1 MIKFTEGGLI
11 DIWPE
16 KDPEVEA
23 LSYALQQ
30 QFIALK
36 EHADQM
42 QCFSNVEELN
52 ETVLDYLAIEL
63 QAMYYEQSMDLDK
76 KREIIKNT
84 MKWHIYAGTPAAVSE
99 MVNVIFGTGRVVE
112 WFDFENPEE
121 RIPGTFDIVT
131 DTGFS
136 KDLIEQFNKTIK
148 KVKNARSHLR
158 KVNIERKNDATVFIA
173 GKSVLHANIRIH
185 DNGIEVTT
193 NV

>member
-30 QFIALK
+30 QFIILK
-36 EHADQM
+36 KYADQM

-63 QAMYYEQSMDLDK
+63 QAMYYEQSMSLDK

-121 RIPGTFDIVT
+121 RIPGTFDIIT
-131 DTGFS
+131 DAGFS
-136 KDLIEQFNKTIK
+136 KDLIARFNKTIK

-173 GKSVLHANIRIH
+173 GKSILHANISIH
-185 DNGIEVTT
+185 DHGIEVTT

>member
-30 QFIALK
+30 QFIILK
-36 EHADQM
+36 KYADQM

-63 QAMYYEQSMDLDK
+63 QAMYYEQSMSLDK

-84 MKWHIYAGTPAAVSE
+84 IKWHIYAGTPAAVSE

-121 RIPGTFDIVT
+121 RIPGTFDIIT
-131 DTGFS
+131 DAGFS
-136 KDLIEQFNKTIK
+136 KDLIARFNKTIK

-158 KVNIERKNDATVFIA
+158 KVNIERRNDATVFIA
-173 GKSVLHANIRIH
+173 GKSILHANISIH
-185 DNGIEVTT
+185 DHGIEVTT

>member
-30 QFIALK
+30 QFIILK
-36 EHADQM
+36 KYADQM

-121 RIPGTFDIVT
+121 RIPGTFDIIT
-131 DTGFS
+131 DAGFS

>member
-30 QFIALK
+30 QFIILK
-36 EHADQM
+36 KYADQM

-63 QAMYYEQSMDLDK
+63 QAMYYEQSMSLDK

-121 RIPGTFDIVT
+121 RIPGTFDIIT
-131 DTGFS
+131 DAGFS
-136 KDLIEQFNKTIK
+136 KDLIARFNKTIK

-158 KVNIERKNDATVFIA
+158 KVNIERRNDATVFIA
-173 GKSVLHANIRIH
+173 GKSILHANISIH
-185 DNGIEVTT
+185 DHGIEVTT

>member
-16 KDPEVEA
+16 KDPEVKA

-63 QAMYYEQSMDLDK
+63 QAMYYEQSMSLDK

-84 MKWHIYAGTPAAVSE
+84 IKWHIYAGTPAAVSE

-121 RIPGTFDIVT
+121 RIPGTFDIIT
-131 DTGFS
+131 DAGFS
-136 KDLIEQFNKTIK
+136 KDLIARFNKTIK

-173 GKSVLHANIRIH
+173 GKSILHANISIH
-185 DNGIEVTT
+185 DHGIEVTT

>member
-36 EHADQM
+36 EHADRM

-131 DTGFS
+131 DAGFS
-136 KDLIEQFNKTIK
+136 KNLIEQFNKTIK

-173 GKSVLHANIRIH
+173 GKSVLHTSISIH
-185 DNGIEVTT
+185 DHGIEVTT

>member
-131 DTGFS
+131 DAGFS

>member
-30 QFIALK
+30 QFIILK
-36 EHADQM
+36 KYADQM
-42 QCFSNVEELN
+42 QCFSNVEELY

-131 DTGFS
+131 DAGFS

>member
-131 DTGFS
+131 DSGFS

>member
-1 MIKFTEGGLI
+1 M
-11 DIWPE
+11 
-16 KDPEVEA
+16 EA

-30 QFIALK
+30 QFIILK
-36 EHADQM
+36 KYADQM

-63 QAMYYEQSMDLDK
+63 QAMYYEQSMSLDK

-121 RIPGTFDIVT
+121 RIPGTFDIIT
-131 DTGFS
+131 DAGFS
-136 KDLIEQFNKTIK
+136 KDLIARFNKTIK

>member
-30 QFIALK
+30 QFIILK
-36 EHADQM
+36 KYADQM

-63 QAMYYEQSMDLDK
+63 QAMYYEQSMSLDK
-76 KREIIKNT
+76 RREIIKNT

-131 DTGFS
+131 DAGFS

>member
-11 DIWPE
+11 DVWPE

-36 EHADQM
+36 EHADQI

-112 WFDFENPEE
+112 WFDFESPEE

-131 DTGFS
+131 DAGFS
-136 KDLIEQFNKTIK
+136 KNLIEQFNKTIK

-173 GKSVLHANIRIH
+173 GKSVLHTSISIYDH
-185 DNGIEVTT
+185 GIEVTT

>member
-16 KDPEVEA
+16 NDPEVEA

-30 QFIALK
+30 QFIILK
-36 EHADQM
+36 KYADQM

-63 QAMYYEQSMDLDK
+63 QAMYYEQSMSLDK

-121 RIPGTFDIVT
+121 RIPGTFDIIT
-131 DTGFS
+131 DAGFS
-136 KDLIEQFNKTIK
+136 KDLIEQFNNTIK

-173 GKSVLHANIRIH
+173 GKSVLHANISIH

>member
-16 KDPEVEA
+16 NDPEVEA

-30 QFIALK
+30 QFIILK
-36 EHADQM
+36 KYADQM

-63 QAMYYEQSMDLDK
+63 QAMYYEQSMSLDK

-121 RIPGTFDIVT
+121 RIPGTFDIIT
-131 DTGFS
+131 DAGFS
-136 KDLIEQFNKTIK
+136 KDLIEQFNNTIK

>member
-30 QFIALK
+30 QFIILK
-36 EHADQM
+36 KYADQM
-42 QCFSNVEELN
+42 QCFSNVEALN

-63 QAMYYEQSMDLDK
+63 QAMYYEQSMSLDK

-121 RIPGTFDIVT
+121 RIPGTFDIIT
-131 DTGFS
+131 DAGFS
-136 KDLIEQFNKTIK
+136 KDLIARFNKTIK

-158 KVNIERKNDATVFIA
+158 KVNIERRNDATVFIA
-173 GKSVLHANIRIH
+173 GKSILHANISIH
-185 DNGIEVTT
+185 DHGIEVTT

>member
-11 DIWPE
+11 DVWPE

-121 RIPGTFDIVT
+121 RIPGTFDIIT
-131 DTGFS
+131 DAGFS
-136 KDLIEQFNKTIK
+136 KDLIARFNKTIK

-173 GKSVLHANIRIH
+173 GRSVLHANISIH
-185 DNGIEVTT
+185 DHGIEVTT

>member
-30 QFIALK
+30 QFIILK
-36 EHADQM
+36 KYADQM

-131 DTGFS
+131 DAGFS

>member
-121 RIPGTFDIVT
+121 RIPGTFDIIT
-131 DTGFS
+131 DAGFS
-136 KDLIEQFNKTIK
+136 KDLIARFNKTIK

-158 KVNIERKNDATVFIA
+158 KVNIERRNDATVFIA

>member
-36 EHADQM
+36 EHADRM

-131 DTGFS
+131 DAGFS
-136 KDLIEQFNKTIK
+136 KNLIEQFNKTIK

-173 GKSVLHANIRIH
+173 GRSVLHANISIH
-185 DNGIEVTT
+185 DHGIEVTT

>member
-30 QFIALK
+30 QFIILK
-36 EHADQM
+36 KYADQM

-63 QAMYYEQSMDLDK
+63 QAMYYEQSMSLDK

-121 RIPGTFDIVT
+121 RIPGTFDIIT
-131 DTGFS
+131 DAGFS
-136 KDLIEQFNKTIK
+136 KDLIARFNKIIK

-158 KVNIERKNDATVFIA
+158 KVNIERRNDATVFIA
-173 GKSVLHANIRIH
+173 GKSILHANISIH
-185 DNGIEVTT
+185 DHGIEVTT

>member
-30 QFIALK
+30 QFIILK
-36 EHADQM
+36 KYADQM

-63 QAMYYEQSMDLDK
+63 QAMYYEQSMSLDK

-121 RIPGTFDIVT
+121 RIPGTFDIIT
-131 DTGFS
+131 DAGFS
-136 KDLIEQFNKTIK
+136 KDLIARFNKTIK

>member
-30 QFIALK
+30 QFIILK
-36 EHADQM
+36 KYADQI
-42 QCFSNVEELN
+42 QCFSNVEEVN

-63 QAMYYEQSMDLDK
+63 QAMYYEQSMSLDK

-121 RIPGTFDIVT
+121 RIPGTFDIIT
-131 DTGFS
+131 DAGFS
-136 KDLIEQFNKTIK
+136 KDLIARFNKTIK

-173 GKSVLHANIRIH
+173 GRSVLHANISIH
-185 DNGIEVTT
+185 DHGIEVTT

>member
-30 QFIALK
+30 QFIILK
-36 EHADQM
+36 KYADQM

-63 QAMYYEQSMDLDK
+63 QAMCYEQSMSLDK

-84 MKWHIYAGTPAAVSE
+84 MKWHIYAGTPTAVSE

-121 RIPGTFDIVT
+121 RIPGTFDIIT
-131 DTGFS
+131 DAGFS
-136 KDLIEQFNKTIK
+136 KDLIARFNKTIK

-158 KVNIERKNDATVFIA
+158 KVNIERKNDAMFLVS
-173 GKSVLHANIRIH
+173 GKSVLHEKISIH
-185 DNGIEVTT
+185 DQGIEVTID
-193 NV
+193 V

>member
-16 KDPEVEA
+16 KDPEIEA

-30 QFIALK
+30 QFIILK
-36 EHADQM
+36 KYADQM

-63 QAMYYEQSMDLDK
+63 QAMYYEQSMSLDK

-121 RIPGTFDIVT
+121 RVPGTFDIIT
-131 DTGFS
+131 DAGFS
-136 KDLIEQFNKTIK
+136 KDLIARFNKTIK

-173 GKSVLHANIRIH
+173 GRSVLHANISIH
-185 DNGIEVTT
+185 DHGIEVTT

>member
-30 QFIALK
+30 QFIILK
-36 EHADQM
+36 KYADQM

-63 QAMYYEQSMDLDK
+63 QAMYYEQSMSLDK
-76 KREIIKNT
+76 KREIIKNA

-131 DTGFS
+131 DAGFS

>member
-30 QFIALK
+30 QFIILK
-36 EHADQM
+36 KYADQM

-63 QAMYYEQSMDLDK
+63 QAMYYEQSMSLDK

-121 RIPGTFDIVT
+121 RIPGTFDIIT
-131 DTGFS
+131 DAGFS
-136 KDLIEQFNKTIK
+136 KDLIARFNKTIK

-158 KVNIERKNDATVFIA
+158 KVSIERRNDATVFIA
-173 GKSVLHANIRIH
+173 GKSILHANISIH
-185 DNGIEVTT
+185 DHGIEVTT

>member
-16 KDPEVEA
+16 KDPEIEA

-30 QFIALK
+30 QFIILK
-36 EHADQM
+36 KYADQM

-63 QAMYYEQSMDLDK
+63 QAMYYEQSMSLDK

-121 RIPGTFDIVT
+121 RVPGTFDIIT
-131 DTGFS
+131 DAGFS
-136 KDLIEQFNKTIK
+136 KDLIARFNKTIK

-158 KVNIERKNDATVFIA
+158 KVNIERRNDATVFIA
-173 GKSVLHANIRIH
+173 GKSILHANISIH
-185 DNGIEVTT
+185 DHGIEVTT